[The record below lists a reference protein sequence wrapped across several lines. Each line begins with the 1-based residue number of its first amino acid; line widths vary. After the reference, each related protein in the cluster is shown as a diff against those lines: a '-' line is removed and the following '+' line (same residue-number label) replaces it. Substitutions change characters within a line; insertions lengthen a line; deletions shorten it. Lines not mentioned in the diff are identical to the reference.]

1 MGASAELLERAL
13 CQDFTLL
20 LSVALVPEYEEYMQ
34 SAGAASCL
42 RSR

>member
-13 CQDFTLL
+13 GQDFTLL
-20 LSVALVPEYEEYMQ
+20 LSVALVLEYDMQ
-34 SAGAASCL
+34 SAGAASRL